1 MSNDSS
7 LGRLAALHV
16 GGAKDGLHVR
26 NTAGR
31 TLWSQLEQQASQ
43 IGLVES

>member
-16 GGAKDGLHVR
+16 GGLRMVSMSGILLGVGTVR
-26 NTAGR
+26 PDISALK
-31 TLWSQLEQQASQ
+31 TL
-43 IGLVES
+43 